1 MRQTIFSSD
10 WTHPSPAFAARP
22 GRVKRTSHAEVRT
35 SFGRVPYMD
44 TEVDRL
50 MRDVAID
57 MGVGQLSST
66 MFSRWSRPARR

>member
-1 MRQTIFSSD
+1 
-10 WTHPSPAFAARP
+10 
-22 GRVKRTSHAEVRT
+22 
-35 SFGRVPYMD
+35 MD